1 MEPNKQLIVKTN
13 GECLVFS
20 IERKTEKLK
29 RSLLIQRFKM
39 KIKGPSSVQRLAL
52 SAFLLLIVMVEL
64 GTAAKDG
71 DG

>member
-1 MEPNKQLIVKTN
+1 
-13 GECLVFS
+13 
-20 IERKTEKLK
+20 
-29 RSLLIQRFKM
+29 M

-71 DG
+71 DGWVESHDHDVDHGVGDAYYA